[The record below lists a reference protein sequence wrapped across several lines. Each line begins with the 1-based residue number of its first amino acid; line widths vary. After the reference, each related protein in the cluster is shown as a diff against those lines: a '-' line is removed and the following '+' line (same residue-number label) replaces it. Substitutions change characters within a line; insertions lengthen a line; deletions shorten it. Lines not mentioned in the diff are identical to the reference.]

1 MNRSWAAE
9 NMAGTGHYQWMHLA
23 SWTPALTLICFKG
36 CSGVSLG
43 SAMSSTKSMQ
53 QRYSS
58 SNPGEESSS
67 TCAGVVGRTYLRDFS
82 ASNNG
87 RKCRTPANLPWNYKW
102 GHRLQGWAQHQ
113 CLELAPSQK
122 IPGYGLDDGG
132 KRAGSEGRLTASS
145 DAQPENLREPGG
157 CGNDAG
163 VLGSHR

>member
-1 MNRSWAAE
+1 MR
-9 NMAGTGHYQWMHLA
+9 LA
-23 SWTPALTLICFKG
+23 SWTPALTLICFRG

-58 SNPGEESSS
+58 SSPGEDSSS
-67 TCAGVVGRTYLRDFS
+67 TCAGVARRRHSRTFS
-82 ASNNG
+82 APTMG
-87 RKCRTPANLPWNYKW
+87 ERGRTPANLPWNCKQ
-102 GHRLQGWAQHQ
+102 GHCLQGRAQHQ

-122 IPGYGLDDGG
+122 IPGYGLGDGG

-157 CGNDAG
+157 CGNGAG
-163 VLGSHR
+163 VLGSHRWGCRKKATESKISKN